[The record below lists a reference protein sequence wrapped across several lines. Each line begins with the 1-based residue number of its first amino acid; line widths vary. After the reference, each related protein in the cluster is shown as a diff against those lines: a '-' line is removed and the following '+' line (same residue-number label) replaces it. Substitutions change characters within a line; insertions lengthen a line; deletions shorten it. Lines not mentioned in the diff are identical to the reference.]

1 MNEEFL
7 IALDGILTGVT
18 FTTSCTMNNEPWTFE
33 ELDESFEL
41 KVPMVGVT
49 NEQLQIKVKAGVLY
63 INNEENVFT
72 PNRDLAYILPVEAYP
87 DTMEVILRDG
97 ILKVIIDK
105 PDNYEFDLTVGE

>member
-1 MNEEFL
+1 MNEDYLRSLEEIFNMK
-7 IALDGILTGVT
+7 
-18 FTTSCTMNNEPWTFE
+18 FTSCTVSTEIWTFE

-49 NEQLQIKVKAGVLY
+49 NEQLQVKVKSGVLY

-72 PNRDLAYILPVEAYP
+72 PDVNLVLGLPVEVYP

-97 ILKVIIDK
+97 ILKIIIDK